1 MKSLAYTTKEKDMN
15 SSKWAIRL
23 PIIITSAV
31 AVGVLLGANF
41 TTSDHPS
48 GDINQSLFKFREVLG
63 YIDRNYVDEVNTDEL
78 VETAVVNMLEKLD
91 PHTVYIPKEE
101 VALAQSQLQ
110 GNFEGIGIEF
120 NIFKDT
126 LYVVTPLS
134 GGPSEKVGLQAGDKI
149 VAVNGESMA
158 GVELNT
164 RKVFDKLRGPKG
176 SEVKLDILRGK
187 DTPLAFTIIRDKIP
201 QASVDVA
208 YMVNREVGFIKVSRF
223 TVTTYD
229 EFYAAMEKLIDQGMQ
244 KLVLDLTGNPGGY
257 LDKAVSMV
265 DELLPGNNMIVYT
278 KGKEARYNDEYR
290 AVKKGLFEKGAVVVM
305 IDQGSASASE
315 IVAGALQDND
325 RALIVGRRSFGK
337 GLVQMPIN
345 LTDGSELRLTISR
358 YYTPSGRSIQKPYEG
373 KDEEYSEDLN
383 DRYEQGE
390 LFVADS
396 IHVNDTLEY
405 ATSKGRKVYGGG
417 GIVPD
422 VFVAID
428 TTQTSGYLTKLY
440 TSNSLR
446 EFTFKYYD
454 FNRKK
459 FEKMGLDEFLNSFEV
474 TDKMLEDL
482 NKLAK
487 ENTVDFTPA
496 EFAKSKDLIKI
507 HVKAQIA
514 RSNWGEEGFFPVFN
528 QADEIFLEALTLF
541 EQAERLAERN

>member
-1 MKSLAYTTKEKDMN
+1 MN

-101 VALAQSQLQ
+101 VTLAQSQLQ

-149 VAVNGESMA
+149 VAVNGENMA
-158 GVELNT
+158 GVGLNT

-187 DTPLAFTIIRDKIP
+187 GTPLAFTIIRDKIP

-290 AVKKGLFEKGAVVVM
+290 AVKKGLFEKGAIVVM

-373 KDEEYSEDLN
+373 KDKEYSEDLN

-405 ATSKGRKVYGGG
+405 ATTKGRKVYGGG

-454 FNRKK
+454 SNRKK
-459 FEKMGLDEFLNSFEV
+459 FEKMGLDEFLTGFEV

-487 ENTVDFTPA
+487 ENTVEFTAA
-496 EFAKSKDLIKI
+496 EFAKSKELIKI

-541 EQAERLAERN
+541 EQAEQLAERN

>member
-1 MKSLAYTTKEKDMN
+1 MN
-15 SSKWAIRL
+15 NSKWAIRL

-31 AVGVLLGANF
+31 AIGVLLGANF
-41 TTSDHPS
+41 TTSDTPS
-48 GDINQSLFKFREVLG
+48 GDMNKSLFKFREVLG
-63 YIDRNYVDEVNTDEL
+63 YIDRNYVDDVDSEEL
-78 VETAVVNMLEKLD
+78 VETAIVKMLEKLD

-101 VALAQSQLQ
+101 AVLAQSQLQ

-149 VAVNGESMA
+149 VKVDGENIA
-158 GVELNT
+158 GIGLNN
-164 RKVFDKLRGPKG
+164 RKVFEKLRGPKG
-176 SEVKLDILRGK
+176 SEAKLQIIRDSK
-187 DTPLAFTIIRDKIP
+187 KAPLDFTIIRDKIP
-201 QASVDVA
+201 QSSVDVS
-208 YMVNREVGFIKVSRF
+208 YMVNKEVGYIKVSRF
-223 TVTTYD
+223 TATTYD
-229 EFYAAMEKLIDQGMQ
+229 EFYAAMEKLIDQGMK

-257 LDKAVSMV
+257 LDKAVNMA
-265 DELLPGNNMIVYT
+265 DELLADDDMIVYT
-278 KGKEARYNDEYR
+278 KGKETRYNDEYR
-290 AVKKGLFEKGAVVVM
+290 AVRKGIFEKGPVVVM

-345 LTDGSELRLTISR
+345 LSDGAELRLTISR
-358 YYTPSGRSIQKPYEG
+358 YYTPSGRSIQKPYDG
-373 KDEEYSEDLN
+373 KDAAYSHDLA
-383 DRYEQGE
+383 DRYENGE

-405 ATSKGRKVYGGG
+405 ATGKGRKVYGGG

-422 VFVAID
+422 FFVPID
-428 TTQTSGYLTKLY
+428 TTETSSYLTKMY

-446 EFTFKYYD
+446 EYTFKYYEA
-454 FNRKK
+454 NKQK
-459 FEKMGLDEFLNSFEV
+459 FEKMGFDEFFNDFSV

-482 NKLAK
+482 NKVAK
-487 ENTVDFTPA
+487 ENGVKYAAAD
-496 EFAKSKDLIKI
+496 FAKSKELVRI
-507 HVKAQIA
+507 HMKAQIA

-528 QADEIFLEALTLF
+528 QADEIFIKALTLF
-541 EQAERLAERN
+541 DQAEQLAERN